1 VIKVAIMAFCVLS
14 TILVLP
20 IAIVLDVL
28 DQRHG

>member
-1 VIKVAIMAFCVLS
+1 MAFCVLS